1 MAPEERPRPQFT
13 PPPWEAEAFER
24 FRQEQE
30 RDQAARE
37 LENALIQVKRS
48 PARHG
53 VATSPEDEG
62 AGSLPDKQVDAMLAE
77 LRAQEH
83 TPPGVNLAFMNT
95 AIAILGSI
103 GVFVVVE
110 ALVLFST
117 TRGVDRSA
125 VLLAAMASL
134 IMLAIGAGCI
144 AGAVVLYR
152 KHHQ

>member
-1 MAPEERPRPQFT
+1 MAPEERPRPRFE
-13 PPPWEAEAFER
+13 PPPWEVEAFER

-37 LENALIQVKRS
+37 LEDALTRVKQPLAS
-48 PARHG
+48 QG
-53 VATSPEDEG
+53 VATAPKDES
-62 AGSLPDKQVDAMLAE
+62 AVPVPDERVEAMLAE
-77 LRAQEH
+77 LRAQER
-83 TPPGVNLAFMNT
+83 TPPGVSGALVNT
-95 AIAILGSI
+95 AIAVLGSI
-103 GVFVVVE
+103 GAFVLIE
-110 ALVLFST
+110 AFVLFGA
-117 TRGVDRSA
+117 TRSEDRSA

>member
-1 MAPEERPRPQFT
+1 MAPDERPRPRFE

-24 FRQEQE
+24 FRRERE

-37 LENALIQVKRS
+37 LEDALTRVKQPLAS
-48 PARHG
+48 QKAETAAEGETG
-53 VATSPEDEG
+53 VPVPDER
-62 AGSLPDKQVDAMLAE
+62 VEAMLAE
-77 LRAQEH
+77 LRVQEH
-83 TPPGVNLAFMNT
+83 TPPAASDALVNT
-95 AIAILGSI
+95 AIAVLGSI
-103 GVFVVVE
+103 GAFVTIE
-110 ALVLFST
+110 AFVLFGRTGS
-117 TRGVDRSA
+117 VDRSA